1 MKVHA
6 SVPPVRSSRT
16 LVASPV
22 SAAGAGRSPAAP
34 QGVVLIIT
42 LVMLSVVTFM
52 AVTFL
57 AVSRRERVAV
67 TVVEEQTR
75 ARLMAE
81 TAVARAQAEVVSRVI
96 ASSNLLNYGFF
107 VSTNFISPYGFDAGL
122 PLIVPNPTNVNYERT
137 LSGGPMTADGTP
149 WLRNIANLQYDPR
162 PPVFF
167 SVTNDPR
174 VPLDF
179 RFYLDLNR
187 NGRFESNGLLPE
199 LGFNGQWLGTN
210 GLSWRGGGELVL
222 SNFFVGDP
230 EWVGILQDPGLPH
243 SPTNRFIGRMAY
255 LVQPA
260 GKSLDLN
267 FIGNHALRINDTQLQ
282 LDGYYRNQGV
292 GSWELNLAAF
302 LRDLNTNVTT
312 FYNYR
317 GLAGPGTGAAAED
330 ALSILRYR
338 YGGDLRNLLPVGTLY
353 GPQAA
358 NAFQADW
365 IDGYSDGPAFTATN
379 LLGLTI
385 DDDLTPPNKPWSGSD
400 NPRTYVDLQE
410 LFDTNKV
417 LTTAGN
423 AIWPARMLLAQNALS
438 SYDRYTFYRLQSQMG
453 TDSGAGELGKVNL
466 NYNNTPPLS
475 ATNFVTWTP
484 QAFFEAAANRLF
496 VAARRTNIVRAGN
509 NLYTNFYIGNALVR
523 PGMSV
528 TNILVH
534 PYNEY
539 TPEVHRLLQLA
550 VNLYD
555 ATTNRADTAYPHL
568 PTVLRPL
575 FATEGDAIFIKGYEP
590 VTNNARAIL
599 QSERILSLAIPAHR
613 TQLASLERAIVYDVP
628 FLIGAKKGL
637 PNFNEFSLR
646 NVAQVTRK
654 LEVRKRTPADPQ
666 PFQTNLMYLLTLTN
680 QFGLEL
686 WNSYTNPFP
695 RAVRVQILG
704 SYSLALIDGARTN
717 VPLAYT
723 NLPYNTNLVLN
734 ANQWTSN
741 QFLLPI
747 LRPISLANTMAY
759 QPVPAPN
766 LIPAGLN
773 TPFVANQGFY
783 FPDWSLRGTNSFIC
797 AILDEGTGNFLDFV
811 SLGLLRSDLYI
822 TRELAGRE
830 TLAQVGATTEPGN
843 VWDTNRVGGGTT
855 ITTPMVGIENQ
866 MQISLGNLPVSDAQW
881 RSYSQS
887 TVEGQD
893 KAKSIDR
900 FRMFHGLT
908 PLVYT
913 SERERQALL
922 AELSGRTAV
931 QAPFSPTR
939 KLYSDSS
946 WQANDP
952 LVHYLVSDLL
962 DPQNR
967 PDDPDRTNTVRFAVP
982 PTAVLTN
989 SNLGFINERYAPWGG
1004 NPNLTPGPR
1013 AYDNRVKD
1021 PLITR
1026 SDDWHFPTNKFPSLG
1041 WIGRVHRG
1049 TPWQTV
1055 YLKSGVISPREWLA
1069 WSGSAGTHPTNDWPL
1084 LEAFT
1089 TAANENA
1096 ARGLLSVNQTNL
1108 AAWSAVLSGL
1118 SVLSNLTPATVVL
1131 NGQQP
1136 EFQEVFIQPD
1146 GPAGLTRYPQLR
1158 RIVEGINRTRLGEV
1172 TNNQQTIPV
1181 FNRLGRILATP
1192 ELTVASPFLD
1202 PNHYVTDPVLER
1214 IPQQILSL
1222 LREDDPRFVVYA
1234 FGQALREAPNSLYLQ
1249 AGGFNRLCTN
1259 YQVTAEYAAKAVIR
1273 IEGTPLN
1280 PRAVIESYRELPAQ

>member
-1 MKVHA
+1 M
-6 SVPPVRSSRT
+6 
-16 LVASPV
+16 
-22 SAAGAGRSPAAP
+22 
-34 QGVVLIIT
+34 LIIT

-599 QSERILSLAIPAHR
+599 QSERILSLAIPAHC

-723 NLPYNTNLVLN
+723 NLP
-734 ANQWTSN
+734 
-741 QFLLPI
+741 F
-747 LRPISLANTMAY
+747 
-759 QPVPAPN
+759 
-766 LIPAGLN
+766 
-773 TPFVANQGFY
+773 
-783 FPDWSLRGTNSFIC
+783 
-797 AILDEGTGNFLDFV
+797 
-811 SLGLLRSDLYI
+811 
-822 TRELAGRE
+822 
-830 TLAQVGATTEPGN
+830 
-843 VWDTNRVGGGTT
+843 
-855 ITTPMVGIENQ
+855 TTPTW
-866 MQISLGNLPVSDAQW
+866 S
-881 RSYSQS
+881 S
-887 TVEGQD
+887 TP
-893 KAKSIDR
+893 
-900 FRMFHGLT
+900 T
-908 PLVYT
+908 
-913 SERERQALL
+913 
-922 AELSGRTAV
+922 SGRRTSSSSPSSGRSAWPIPWLTSPSRPPTSSRP
-931 QAPFSPTR
+931 ASTLLSSPTR
-939 KLYSDSS
+939 DSIS
-946 WQANDP
+946 LIGAC
-952 LVHYLVSDLL
+952 V
-962 DPQNR
+962 
-967 PDDPDRTNTVRFAVP
+967 A
-982 PTAVLTN
+982 PTASSAPSSMRAPATSSTLSASACSGPTSTSPAN
-989 SNLGFINERYAPWGG
+989 SPVARPSPRSAPPPSPAMSG
-1004 NPNLTPGPR
+1004 TPTGSAAAPRSPRPWSASKTRCRSPSATCPSATPSGAATARAPSRVRTRPR
-1013 AYDNRVKD
+1013 ASTASVCS
-1021 PLITR
+1021 T
-1026 SDDWHFPTNKFPSLG
+1026 G
-1041 WIGRVHRG
+1041 
-1049 TPWQTV
+1049 
-1055 YLKSGVISPREWLA
+1055 SPR
-1069 WSGSAGTHPTNDWPL
+1069 S
-1084 LEAFT
+1084 F
-1089 TAANENA
+1089 
-1096 ARGLLSVNQTNL
+1096 
-1108 AAWSAVLSGL
+1108 
-1118 SVLSNLTPATVVL
+1118 TPAS
-1131 NGQQP
+1131 
-1136 EFQEVFIQPD
+1136 
-1146 GPAGLTRYPQLR
+1146 
-1158 RIVEGINRTRLGEV
+1158 
-1172 TNNQQTIPV
+1172 
-1181 FNRLGRILATP
+1181 
-1192 ELTVASPFLD
+1192 ASARPSW
-1202 PNHYVTDPVLER
+1202 PN
-1214 IPQQILSL
+1214 
-1222 LREDDPRFVVYA
+1222 
-1234 FGQALREAPNSLYLQ
+1234 
-1249 AGGFNRLCTN
+1249 
-1259 YQVTAEYAAKAVIR
+1259 
-1273 IEGTPLN
+1273 
-1280 PRAVIESYRELPAQ
+1280 